1 MLVISRR
8 TFDAI
13 VPSNLMVLFAPIFLS
28 ASRPFSFAGAV
39 AGTVQMDL
47 GNLYA
52 FGTNIKHSNP
62 NHIYC
67 LVPIRCFPSR
77 LPSPACIFFP
87 IHTHSFLATP
97 FHTHTSSRFLH
108 KRTHTHTR
116 IHAYTY
122 ELCCFARLWLC
133 RRRTG
138 PSISVQRCVDLQHDQ
153 ADVGVSG
160 MCGQMSPVT
169 SIQPAAHPI
178 IICNKSSCTH
188 ACTQHSI

>member
-1 MLVISRR
+1 MYPFIFRH
-8 TFDAI
+8 
-13 VPSNLMVLFAPIFLS
+13 PIFS
-28 ASRPFSFAGAV
+28 FSQAPLPAPCKW
-39 AGTVQMDL
+39 TVETCMRL
-47 GNLYA
+47 VRIS
-52 FGTNIKHSNP
+52 NIQ
-62 NHIYC
+62 IRITYC